1 MSVCVYCV
9 CVRVCVGS
17 FVCARLFV
25 SVFGLFMCV
34 SFFVIVCVSA
44 SVLVCLCVVVG
55 VCVCVWHASCFQI
68 VSYSDFTRGLRSF
81 RRKHYNGIRC
91 TVLRC

>member
-1 MSVCVYCV
+1 MCIVCVHCV
-9 CVRVCVGS
+9 CVRVHVCGGS

-34 SFFVIVCVSA
+34 SFFVIACVSA

-68 VSYSDFTRGLRSF
+68 VSY
-81 RRKHYNGIRC
+81 
-91 TVLRC
+91 